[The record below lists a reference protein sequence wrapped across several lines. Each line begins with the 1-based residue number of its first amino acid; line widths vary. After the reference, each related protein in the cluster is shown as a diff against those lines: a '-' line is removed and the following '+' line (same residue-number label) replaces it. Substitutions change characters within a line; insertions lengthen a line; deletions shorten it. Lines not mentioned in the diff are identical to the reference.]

1 MYIVYRIFID
11 IVTAK
16 TTDPM
21 FGFERRQRQIDII
34 LLAQKTRKYIL
45 EEFFVRF
52 TPSNNA
58 PCLS

>member
-1 MYIVYRIFID
+1 MFID
-11 IVTAK
+11 IITTS

-21 FGFERRQRQIDII
+21 FGFERRQRQIENI

-45 EEFFVRF
+45 DEFYLSF